1 MSTEIKSVLLGM
13 FVCSLLCGCRQSA
26 MRASQEADAQAV
38 WEVRLAVQ
46 EVLRTENTDAMME
59 LWAEDATFGQPNGEL
74 WIGKDNI
81 REAHEKLFEMFDD
94 FNIEFK
100 RLAINFPTPDV
111 AVEDVSYV
119 FTATGFESHGR
130 DTQVLVKR
138 NGRWLITAVSDFIP
152 QAPANSTAEQTKVNT
167 KEDIEAIHKCE
178 DEFLAAHSFNDG
190 AKLADFYTDDA
201 LLIPPDEPIVRGKQ
215 AIAEW
220 YENEFKKAPPI
231 ENPKVILEDIEV
243 FGNLAFIRGNF
254 ILKFEGETAD
264 KPIVQNLRFITIWRK
279 QPEGNWKFY
288 CDIWN
293 NNAPTSRSE

>member
-1 MSTEIKSVLLGM
+1 MVIKNDLLGICV
-13 FVCSLLCGCRQSA
+13 FFLLCGCRQSA
-26 MRASQEADAQAV
+26 MRDSQEAEAQAV
-38 WEVRLAVQ
+38 WKIRLAVQ
-46 EVLRTENTDAMME
+46 EALRTESIDAMME

-74 WIGKDNI
+74 WIGKDKI
-81 REAHEKLFEMFDD
+81 RQAHEELFKMFDD

-100 RLAINFPTPDV
+100 RLAINFPTHDI

-119 FTATGFESHGR
+119 FTATGFKHKGR

-152 QAPANSTAEQTKVNT
+152 QAPAESIAEKTKDNT
-167 KEDIEAIHKCE
+167 KEDIEAILKRE

-220 YENEFKKAPPI
+220 YDNEFKKAPPI
-231 ENPKVILEDIEV
+231 ENPKVTLEKIE
-243 FGNLAFIRGNF
+243 FFANLALIRGNF
-254 ILKFEGETAD
+254 ILKFESETAD
-264 KPIVQNLRFITIWRK
+264 KPIIQNLRFISIWLK
-279 QPEGNWKFY
+279 QPDGNWKFY

-293 NNAPTSRSE
+293 TNDLIS

>member
-1 MSTEIKSVLLGM
+1 MKNTIEYVILSALVTG
-13 FVCSLLCGCRQSA
+13 LLCGC
-26 MRASQEADAQAV
+26 ASNIMNVEQESQAV

-46 EVLRTENTDAMME
+46 KALCTEDTDALMK
-59 LWAEDATFGQPNGEL
+59 LCTDDATFGQPNGEL
-74 WIGKDNI
+74 WIGKDRI
-81 REAHEKLFEMFDD
+81 REVHEKLFEMFDD
-94 FNIEFK
+94 FDIEFK

-119 FTATGFESHGR
+119 FTATGFQYQGR

-152 QAPANSTAEQTKVNT
+152 QTPSKSTTEQTEVNMQD
-167 KEDIEAIHKCE
+167 EIEAVHKRE

-201 LLIPPDEPIVRGKQ
+201 LLIPPDEPIVRGKK
-215 AIAEW
+215 AIADW

-231 ENPKVILEDIEV
+231 ENPKVTLEDIKV
-243 FGNLAFIRGNF
+243 CGNTAFIRGDF
-254 ILKFEGETAD
+254 ILKFEGQSTD
-264 KPIVQNLRFITIWRK
+264 RLVRQNLRFISIWQR
-279 QPEGNWKFY
+279 QPDETWKFY

-293 NNAPTSRSE
+293 TNAPLEDM

>member
-1 MSTEIKSVLLGM
+1 MKNTIEYVVLATLTASFLGG
-13 FVCSLLCGCRQSA
+13 CGSNI
-26 MRASQEADAQAV
+26 MNIEQESQAV
-38 WEVRLAVQ
+38 WEVRLAVR
-46 EVLRTENTDAMME
+46 EALCTENTDAMME

-74 WIGKDNI
+74 CIGKVKI
-81 REAHEKLFEMFDD
+81 RQAHDQLFEMFDE

-119 FTATGFESHGR
+119 FTSTGFESHGR

-138 NGRWLITAVSDFIP
+138 DGRWFITAVSDFIP
-152 QAPANSTAEQTKVNT
+152 QIPAKSIAEQTKANT
-167 KEDIEAIHKCE
+167 QEDIEAIHKRE

-190 AKLADFYTDDA
+190 AKLAEFYTEDA
-201 LLIPPDEPIVRGKQ
+201 LLIPPDELIVRGKK

-220 YENEFKKAPPI
+220 YENEFKKAPPT
-231 ENPKVILEDIEV
+231 ENPKVTLEDIEV

-254 ILKFEGETAD
+254 ILKFKGETAD
-264 KPIVQNLRFITIWRK
+264 KPFIQNLRFISIWRR
-279 QPEGNWKFY
+279 QADGGWSFY

-293 NNAPTSRSE
+293 TNSSLTSMQ

>member
-1 MSTEIKSVLLGM
+1 MKNTIENVILAALIATLLSG
-13 FVCSLLCGCRQSA
+13 CGSNI
-26 MRASQEADAQAV
+26 MNVEQESKAV

-46 EVLRTENTDAMME
+46 ETLCTENTDAMME
-59 LWAEDATFGQPNGEL
+59 LWAEDATFGQSNGEL
-74 WIGKDNI
+74 WIGKDKI
-81 REAHEKLFEMFDD
+81 RQAHDQLFEMFDD

-119 FTATGFESHGR
+119 FTSTGFESHGR

-152 QAPANSTAEQTKVNT
+152 QIPAKSITEQTKANT
-167 KEDIEAIHKCE
+167 QDDIVAINKRE

-190 AKLADFYTDDA
+190 AKLAEFYTEDA
-201 LLIPPDEPIVRGKQ
+201 ILIPPDEPIVRGKQ

-231 ENPKVILEDIEV
+231 ENPKVNLEDIEV
-243 FGNLAFIRGNF
+243 SGNLAFIRGNF
-254 ILKFEGETAD
+254 ILKFKGETAD
-264 KPIVQNLRFITIWRK
+264 KPFVQNLRFISIWWR
-279 QPEGNWKFY
+279 QVDGSWSFY

-293 NNAPTSRSE
+293 TNSSLTSVQ